1 MAWVPE
7 YRRAVAA
14 AQALV
19 RASILIGEIRNPM
32 WKREKLRESRTGDVQ
47 CNAPPQPV
55 ERLARTAI
63 GQLLSAAL
71 NRSHHPSH
79 GALALSQPAAA
90 ETTMLLYAGKWE
102 NQRQRGCSAMED
114 TRDVGVE
121 EISRRGDIY
130 RSRIRQVNGKC

>member
-1 MAWVPE
+1 MEARE
-7 YRRAVAA
+7 TERESDRRRAM
-14 AQALV
+14 Q
-19 RASILIGEIRNPM
+19 RAPS
-32 WKREKLRESRTGDVQ
+32 
-47 CNAPPQPV
+47 QPV

-130 RSRIRQVNGKC
+130 RSSIRQVNGKR